1 MIPLH
6 LRGAA
11 LGALAVLLIHLALVL
26 PNHPGAM
33 TFGALRVFPL
43 ELPLIL
49 AALVLAGPRSLRP
62 LRRAI
67 TGFLALM
74 VVIKLAD
81 LAASTAYLRPF
92 NPVLDLHLLPASWR
106 LASGAIG
113 TGPALAVATGV
124 LAALAL
130 LVAALWWA
138 TGRVAALAPRPAHG
152 RAATLALVPL
162 AALVLTDAAREIRP
176 VNPPGTAF
184 TARLAWEHV
193 RDMGR
198 ARADLAD
205 FRRAATRDP
214 AAAADPAAVLRRLA
228 GRDVFLIF
236 VESYGRST
244 LENPLYAPTTR
255 AALADVEAELAAAG
269 LAARSG
275 HLTAPMVGGQSW
287 LAHASVLSGLWI
299 DTQARYRALL
309 ASPRRTLL
317 HLARDAGWRT
327 VAVMPAITLP
337 WPEAA
342 YFGYDRVL
350 AAADLGYAGQPFNW
364 VTMPDQFTLRAFERA
379 ELEAGRR
386 RPVFAEI
393 AMISSH
399 APWTPIAPIL
409 DWDTLGDG
417 RVFDPHATA
426 GDPPEVVWRDRD
438 RVRDQFRRS
447 IEYTLRVVG
456 AFAARRGTRSD
467 PAPLI
472 IVLGDHQPAAF
483 VSQDPEGFDVPVHV
497 IGSPE
502 MLAAIDGWGWT
513 EGMIPATDAPP
524 WRMDAFRDRFLAAF
538 SVVVEARGPEGVT
551 FTEAGD
557 MLLSS
562 SCRRPG
568 VAGNA
573 CKGRK

>member
-1 MIPLH
+1 
-6 LRGAA
+6 
-11 LGALAVLLIHLALVL
+11 
-26 PNHPGAM
+26 
-33 TFGALRVFPL
+33 
-43 ELPLIL
+43 
-49 AALVLAGPRSLRP
+49 
-62 LRRAI
+62 
-67 TGFLALM
+67 M

-81 LAASTAYLRPF
+81 VAANTAYLRPF
-92 NPVLDLHLLPASWR
+92 NPVLDLHLLDASWR
-106 LASGAIG
+106 LASGSIG
-113 TGPALAVATGV
+113 TGPALAVAV
-124 LAALAL
+124 AILAALAL

-138 TGRVAALAPRPAHG
+138 TGRIAAIGPRLPHRRAAALAI
-152 RAATLALVPL
+152 VPL
-162 AALVLTDAAREIRP
+162 AALVLTDAAREVRP
-176 VNPPGTAF
+176 VNPPGVAF

-198 ARADLAD
+198 ARADLAA

-214 AAAADPAAVLRRLA
+214 AAAVAPGTVLQRLA
-228 GRDVFLIF
+228 GHDVFLIF

-255 AALADVEAELAAAG
+255 AVLAEIDAELASGG

-299 DTQARYRALL
+299 DNEARYRALL

-317 HLARDAGWRT
+317 HLARDTGWRT

-337 WPEAA
+337 WPESA

-379 ELEAGRR
+379 ELEAEGRG
-386 RPVFAEI
+386 PVFAEI

-417 RVFDPHATA
+417 RVFDPFATA
-426 GDPPEVVWRDRD
+426 GDPPEVVWLDQD
-438 RVRDQFRRS
+438 RVRDQFRLS

-456 AFAARRGTRSD
+456 AFAARRGARSD
-467 PAPLI
+467 KAPLF

-483 VSQDPEGFDVPVHV
+483 VSQDPVGFDVPIHL
-497 IGSPE
+497 IGPPE
-502 MLAAIDGWGWT
+502 VLAAIDGWGWS
-513 EGMIPATDAPP
+513 EGMIPGEDAPS

-538 SVVVEARGPEGVT
+538 SDALEARGPGGPT
-551 FTEAGD
+551 FTDGGD
-557 MLLSS
+557 MLLSLR
-562 SCRRPG
+562 CQGP
-568 VAGNA
+568 VIAGDECNGL
-573 CKGRK
+573 K